1 MFFRA
6 ASEQA
11 TLSPQKKRH
20 LTQKLRYLAQAL
32 NKHSP
37 VEGFFNFFLE
47 SGPDLSQT
55 AHKKFSPN
63 RGDLVGLEKR
73 ILSAPALTKI
83 RMGLSKKD
91 LIGFCPLRDYGR
103 NKKKG
108 EIVLFFMNLILGDN
122 KGRSELAVRKI
133 GKGKR
138 DENDIARREIQ
149 TIFSPSASV

>member
-1 MFFRA
+1 
-6 ASEQA
+6 
-11 TLSPQKKRH
+11 
-20 LTQKLRYLAQAL
+20 
-32 NKHSP
+32 
-37 VEGFFNFFLE
+37 
-47 SGPDLSQT
+47 
-55 AHKKFSPN
+55 
-63 RGDLVGLEKR
+63 
-73 ILSAPALTKI
+73 
-83 RMGLSKKD
+83 MGLSKKD